1 MVENSSNQLNP
12 NKLNKTNK
20 FNNNDNFNNN
30 NKFNNNNNN
39 KLNNNV
45 VGNIELLA
53 MINKYQ
59 ELNKIK
65 VYRDISLSDININ
78 TKQKENVTKKDN
90 EKIVKNKLQGEYGE
104 KKFIKP

>member
-20 FNNNDNFNNN
+20 FNNNNNFNNN
-30 NKFNNNNNN
+30 SKH
-39 KLNNNV
+39 NNNV

-65 VYRDISLSDININ
+65 VYRDVSLSDININ

-90 EKIVKNKLQGEYGE
+90 EKIIKNKLQGEYGE